1 MYRMPMI
8 LGLMLEAVS
17 DPVITPTVDSEIT
30 VIAEEPYESVL
41 EAAVKKVNM
50 ILLEAAE
57 LPNMNLDSVTEE
69 MVMST
74 CLPILMEAVCVP
86 NMILLLKANLF
97 LVFS

>member
-50 ILLEAAE
+50 ILLEAVQ
-57 LPNMNLDSVTEE
+57 LSNMNLGSGTEE
-69 MVMST
+69 TVMSMWP
-74 CLPILMEAVCVP
+74 CVCRTYS
-86 NMILLLKANLF
+86 F
-97 LVFS
+97 TSRT